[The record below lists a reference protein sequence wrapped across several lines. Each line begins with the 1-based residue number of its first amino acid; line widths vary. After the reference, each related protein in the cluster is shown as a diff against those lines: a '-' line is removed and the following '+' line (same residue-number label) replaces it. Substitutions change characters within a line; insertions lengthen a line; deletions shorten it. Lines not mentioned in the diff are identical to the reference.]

1 MLSYLHT
8 HQVEFWTA
16 LGAVALIV
24 ELTLLGASSFVLL
37 FIGLGALATGALMA
51 LGVLPE
57 LWVAGAGAFGAL
69 SCLIGVAL
77 WRPLRRFSEA
87 DRPPPGQSSD
97 FLGLRFTLSEA
108 LKPGG
113 TVPIRYSGVG
123 WALVCPTLKEGEALV
138 AGSTVV
144 VVGVEPGRFIVAPVD
159 KGEPA

>member
-1 MLSYLHT
+1 MLSYLHA
-8 HQVEFWTA
+8 HQVEFWIA

-51 LGVLPE
+51 LGVLPA
-57 LWVAGAGAFGAL
+57 LWVAGAGAFGGL
-69 SCLIGVAL
+69 SCLIGAAL
-77 WRPLRRFSEA
+77 WRPLRRFSEG

-113 TVPIRYSGVG
+113 AVHLRYSGVG
-123 WALVCPTLKEGEALV
+123 WELVCFELEGEGLK
-138 AGSTVV
+138 AGEEVV
-144 VVGVEPGRFIVAPVD
+144 VTGVEPGRFIVAPVD
-159 KGEPA
+159 KGELA